1 MENLPDNDTA
11 SATPAPSPHAPH
23 VTPLSDDPTSCAMA
37 FRNLYKAF
45 RGKPAVNQLNLD
57 IPRGSFYGL
66 VGPNGA
72 GKTTAITM
80 STGLLRP
87 DQGSVWVNGIN
98 VWDKPAAAKATFG
111 LLADGLPT
119 FDRLSGKELLQFSG
133 ALRGMDERIVEKRAN
148 ELLEVLDLKESANK
162 IVADYSAGMTKKILL
177 AQALI
182 HRPEHLILDEPLEA
196 VDPVSAQIIRS
207 ILTTYVKAGG
217 TVIMSSHVMEV
228 VEGLCD
234 HVAIMQ
240 NGRVLASGTTGEV
253 RNGSSLTDT
262 FLNLVGGGRLAEGS
276 LGWLAS

>member
-1 MENLPDNDTA
+1 MKNLPDNDTA
-11 SATPAPSPHAPH
+11 SDTPTPSPHAPH
-23 VTPLSDDPTSCAMA
+23 VAPLADDPTSCAMA
-37 FRNLYKAF
+37 FRNLYKTF

-133 ALRGMDERIVEKRAN
+133 ALRGMDEGIVERRAN
-148 ELLEVLDLKESANK
+148 ELLDVLDLKESANK

-182 HRPEHLILDEPLEA
+182 HRPELLILDEPLEA

-240 NGRVLASGTTGEV
+240 NGRVLASGTTDEV

>member
-1 MENLPDNDTA
+1 
-11 SATPAPSPHAPH
+11 
-23 VTPLSDDPTSCAMA
+23 
-37 FRNLYKAF
+37 
-45 RGKPAVNQLNLD
+45 
-57 IPRGSFYGL
+57 
-66 VGPNGA
+66 
-72 GKTTAITM
+72 M

-111 LLADGLPT
+111 LLADDLPT

-133 ALRGMDERIVEKRAN
+133 ALRGMDEGIVDKRAN

-182 HRPEHLILDEPLEA
+182 HRPELLILDEPLEA

-240 NGRVLASGTTGEV
+240 NGRVLASGTTDEV

>member
-11 SATPAPSPHAPH
+11 SDTPTPSPHVA
-23 VTPLSDDPTSCAMA
+23 PLSDDPTSCAMA

-45 RGKPAVNQLNLD
+45 RGKPAVNQLNLG

-133 ALRGMDERIVEKRAN
+133 ALRGMDEGIIEKRAN
-148 ELLEVLDLKESANK
+148 ELLDVLDLKESANK

-182 HRPEHLILDEPLEA
+182 HRPELLILDEPLEA

-240 NGRVLASGTTGEV
+240 NGRVLASGTTDEV

>member
-1 MENLPDNDTA
+1 MENLRDNDSA
-11 SATPAPSPHAPH
+11 SDTPTPSPHVA
-23 VTPLSDDPTSCAMA
+23 PLSDDPTSCAMA

-98 VWDKPAAAKATFG
+98 VWGKPAAAKATFG

-133 ALRGMDERIVEKRAN
+133 ALRGMDEGIVEKRAN
-148 ELLEVLDLKESANK
+148 ELLDVLDLKESANT

-182 HRPEHLILDEPLEA
+182 HRPELLILDEPLEA

-240 NGRVLASGTTGEV
+240 NGRVLASGTTDEV

>member
-11 SATPAPSPHAPH
+11 SDTPTPSPHAPH
-23 VTPLSDDPTSCAMA
+23 VAPLADDPTSCAMA
-37 FRNLYKAF
+37 FRNLYKSF

-133 ALRGMDERIVEKRAN
+133 ALRGMDEGIVEKRAN
-148 ELLEVLDLKESANK
+148 ELLDVLDLKESANK

-182 HRPEHLILDEPLEA
+182 HRPELLILDEPLEA

-240 NGRVLASGTTGEV
+240 NGRVLASGTTDEV

>member
-1 MENLPDNDTA
+1 MENLPDNGPASDTP
-11 SATPAPSPHAPH
+11 TPSPHVAP
-23 VTPLSDDPTSCAMA
+23 LADDPTSCAMA

-98 VWDKPAAAKATFG
+98 VWDKPAAAKTTFG

-133 ALRGMDERIVEKRAN
+133 ALRGMDEGIVEKRAN

-182 HRPEHLILDEPLEA
+182 HRPELLILDEPLEA

-240 NGRVLASGTTGEV
+240 NGRVLASGTTDEV

>member
-1 MENLPDNDTA
+1 MENLPDNDAA
-11 SATPAPSPHAPH
+11 SDTPTPSPHAPH
-23 VTPLSDDPTSCAMA
+23 VAPLSDDPTSCAMA

-98 VWDKPAAAKATFG
+98 VWVKPAAAKATFG

-133 ALRGMDERIVEKRAN
+133 ALRGMDEGIVEKRAN
-148 ELLEVLDLKESANK
+148 ELLDVLDLKESANK

-182 HRPEHLILDEPLEA
+182 HRPELLILDEPLEA

-240 NGRVLASGTTGEV
+240 NGRVLASGTTDEV

>member
-11 SATPAPSPHAPH
+11 SDTPTPSPHVAS
-23 VTPLSDDPTSCAMA
+23 LSNDPTSSAMA
-37 FRNLYKAF
+37 FRNLYKEF

-87 DQGSVWVNGIN
+87 DRGSVWVNGIN

-133 ALRGMDERIVEKRAN
+133 ALRGMDEGIVEKRSN
-148 ELLEVLDLKESANK
+148 ELLDVLDLKESANK

-182 HRPEHLILDEPLEA
+182 HRPELLILDEPLEA

-240 NGRVLASGTTGEV
+240 NGRVLASGTTDEV

-262 FLNLVGGGRLAEGS
+262 FLNLVGGGQLAEGS

>member
-11 SATPAPSPHAPH
+11 SDTPTPSPRAPH
-23 VTPLSDDPTSCAMA
+23 VAPLSDDPTSCAMA

-133 ALRGMDERIVEKRAN
+133 ALRGMDEGIVEKRAN
-148 ELLEVLDLKESANK
+148 ELLDVLDLKESANK

-182 HRPEHLILDEPLEA
+182 HRPELLILDEPLEA

-240 NGRVLASGTTGEV
+240 NGKVLASGTTDEV

-262 FLNLVGGGRLAEGS
+262 FLSFVGGGRLAEGS

>member
-1 MENLPDNDTA
+1 
-11 SATPAPSPHAPH
+11 
-23 VTPLSDDPTSCAMA
+23 
-37 FRNLYKAF
+37 
-45 RGKPAVNQLNLD
+45 
-57 IPRGSFYGL
+57 
-66 VGPNGA
+66 
-72 GKTTAITM
+72 
-80 STGLLRP
+80 
-87 DQGSVWVNGIN
+87 
-98 VWDKPAAAKATFG
+98 
-111 LLADGLPT
+111 
-119 FDRLSGKELLQFSG
+119 
-133 ALRGMDERIVEKRAN
+133 MDEGIVEKRAN

-182 HRPEHLILDEPLEA
+182 HRPELLILDEPLEA

-240 NGRVLASGTTGEV
+240 NGRVLASGTTDEV

>member
-11 SATPAPSPHAPH
+11 SDTPTPSPHVA
-23 VTPLSDDPTSCAMA
+23 PLSDDPTSCAMA

-98 VWDKPAAAKATFG
+98 VWDKPAATKATFG

-133 ALRGMDERIVEKRAN
+133 ALRGMDEGIIEKRAN
-148 ELLEVLDLKESANK
+148 ELLDVLDLKESANK

-182 HRPEHLILDEPLEA
+182 HRPELLILDEPLEA

-240 NGRVLASGTTGEV
+240 NGRVLASGTTDEV

>member
-1 MENLPDNDTA
+1 MENLPDNGPASDTP
-11 SATPAPSPHAPH
+11 TPSPHVAP
-23 VTPLSDDPTSCAMA
+23 LADDPTSCAMA

-45 RGKPAVNQLNLD
+45 RGTPAGNQLNLD

-98 VWDKPAAAKATFG
+98 VWVKPAAAKATFG

-133 ALRGMDERIVEKRAN
+133 ALRGMDEGIVEKRAN
-148 ELLEVLDLKESANK
+148 ELLDVLDLKESANK

-182 HRPEHLILDEPLEA
+182 HRPELLILDEPLEA

-240 NGRVLASGTTGEV
+240 NGRVLASGTTDEV

>member
-1 MENLPDNDTA
+1 MKNLPDNDTA
-11 SATPAPSPHAPH
+11 SDTPTPSPHAPH
-23 VTPLSDDPTSCAMA
+23 VAPLADDPTSCAMA
-37 FRNLYKAF
+37 FRNLYKTF

-133 ALRGMDERIVEKRAN
+133 ALRGMDEGIVERRAN
-148 ELLEVLDLKESANK
+148 ELLDVLDLKESANK

-182 HRPEHLILDEPLEA
+182 HRPELLILDEPLEA

-217 TVIMSSHVMEV
+217 TVIMSSHVMEL

-240 NGRVLASGTTGEV
+240 NGRVLASGTTDEV